1 VPLSLFPAAYLDFPE
16 PFAGVDEAGRGCLA
30 GPVAAAAVILPK
42 GLEIPGLTDSK
53 KLNSDVRAAL
63 EPEIKARALAWG
75 IGLSRPREIERVNIL
90 QATLKAMQRAVKA
103 LKIAP
108 DFLVIDGCHTLALS
122 IPQKAVIKADLLIPA
137 VSAASI
143 LAKTFRDQ
151 LLAKLDKR
159 YPGYGLSRHK
169 GYGTREHLE
178 AISRLGPSPVHR
190 MTFKGV
196 RRDGSA
202 QGTPEE
208 LCLPGIG
215 TRP

>member
-1 VPLSLFPAAYLDFPE
+1 MPLSPYPAACLDFPE

-30 GPVAAAAVILPK
+30 GPVSAAAVILPK

-53 KLNSDVRAAL
+53 KLNPDTRAAL

-75 IGLSRPREIERVNIL
+75 VGLSRPREIERVNIL
-90 QATLKAMQRAVKA
+90 QATLRAMRRAVNA

-108 DFLVIDGCHTLALS
+108 DFLVIDGCQTLALD
-122 IPQKAVIKADLLIPA
+122 IPQKAVVKADLLIPA
-137 VSAASI
+137 VSAASA
-143 LAKTFRDQ
+143 LAKTFRDR
-151 LLAKLDKR
+151 LLAQLDKR

-169 GYGTREHLE
+169 GYGTREHLRALE
-178 AISRLGPSPVHR
+178 KLGPSPIHR

-196 RRDGSA
+196 VQDTDT

-208 LCLPGIG
+208 LCLPGI
-215 TRP
+215 